1 MNDAGPSPA
10 RLLDGLAALLDN
22 HPHTRHLIVGYSGG
36 LDSHVLLHLLATN
49 RACWPGRTL
58 AAVYVDHGLQA
69 ASADW
74 GEHCAHIC
82 HELDIPFRVLRI
94 DARPLPGE
102 SPEAA
107 ARRARYTDDEPGRRR
122 HHLTWALSAG
132 LLAAFTGMA
141 LHGLVDAVTWG
152 TKLAFLPW
160 LCYALAVALYRGPNR
175 RRRRRHRTP
184 DPA

>member
-1 MNDAGPSPA
+1 VFFMAG
-10 RLLDGLAALLDN
+10 
-22 HPHTRHLIVGYSGG
+22 Y
-36 LDSHVLLHLLATN
+36 
-49 RACWPGRTL
+49 TL
-58 AAVYVDHGLQA
+58 
-69 ASADW
+69 
-74 GEHCAHIC
+74 
-82 HELDIPFRVLRI
+82 RR
-94 DARPLPGE
+94 
-102 SPEAA
+102 AA